1 MSKQYSE
8 SLRIGI
14 LLALAGGFLDAYT
27 YLCRGKVFANA
38 QTGNMVMLGISFLEG
53 NTTNVIKYI
62 IHIIAFAIGVLLA
75 EIIRHSLLEH
85 EKIHWRQAVLAIEI
99 VLLIFVAF
107 IPYDYIANTLISL
120 ICAMQV
126 ESFRKFHGNAYATT
140 MCTGNLRS
148 GTEKLVIFIKNKDR
162 KHLKIALQYY
172 FIIFIFCFGAFIGGI
187 FSRNIGRK
195 AILISCI
202 PLVLSLV
209 IMSYKRE

>member
-14 LLALAGGFLDAYT
+14 LLALAGSFLDAYT

-62 IHIIAFAIGVLLA
+62 IPIIAFAIGVLLA

-162 KHLKIALQYY
+162 RHLKIALQYY
-172 FIIFIFCFGAFIGGI
+172 FIIFVFCFGAFIGGI

>member
-53 NTTNVIKYI
+53 NTSNVIKYI
-62 IHIIAFAIGVLLA
+62 IPIIAFAIGVLLA

>member
-14 LLALAGGFLDAYT
+14 LLALAGSFLDAYT

-62 IHIIAFAIGVLLA
+62 IPIIAFAIGVLLA
-75 EIIRHSLLEH
+75 EIIMHSLLEH